1 MEKTKGKSGETVSV
15 SKKSPVEFVH
25 LHNHTHYSL
34 LDGLQKI
41 PEMLDWAESLGQ
53 KAIAITDHGTLS
65 GAIEFYKECQARGI
79 KPIIGMEAYVAPRKI
94 SDKSSKEDR
103 TPYHLTLLAKNMT
116 GYKNLMKLSTIAS
129 LEGFYYKPRIDRDLL
144 QAHKDGLV
152 VLTGCIGGELGTH
165 ILNENLAAAREA
177 ASWYKAV
184 FGPEH
189 YYLEMQPH
197 IGWEPQDKVNAGLR
211 QLAKELNLNLVVTG
225 DAHYT
230 RPEQRYAHDILI
242 CVQTGSTV
250 EDPNRMKMEQDLS
263 VYSGETIAERFPDE
277 PEVLSNTVKIAQMCN
292 LEIELGKILI
302 PKFEVPQNETEKS
315 YLRKLV
321 FAGAAYRYLGIPKED
336 VGLMTEA
343 KVKPKLKSEVLQR
356 IEYELGV
363 IAKMGYEGYFLIV
376 ADLINW
382 AKNQG
387 IVCGPGRGSAA
398 GSMIAY
404 LTNITALDP
413 IKYDLLFERFL
424 NPDRISMPDIDMDYA
439 DDRRE
444 EVIAY
449 ATQKYGE
456 DRVAQIITFGIM
468 AARNAVRDTGRVLGM
483 SYGDVDAIAKLIPP
497 PIQGRH
503 VPLRK
508 SIVDDPD
515 LSKEYKTNPRA
526 KNLIDVAMQL
536 EGTIR
541 NAGTHAAGV
550 VITPEAITEY
560 APLTRASKGGIS
572 TQYSMGPIEDLG
584 LLKFD
589 FLGLSNLTIIKNTLR
604 IIKRVYNVELDVAD
618 IPIDD
623 PKAYGLMSRGE
634 TTGVF
639 QLESAGMKRYIRE
652 LRPNKFEDIIAMVA
666 LYRPGPM
673 QWIEDF
679 ITRKNNPELIS
690 YDHPKMKAALQNT
703 HGIIVYQ
710 EQVMQLATDLC
721 GFTGGQAD
729 TLRKGIG
736 KKNPQVLA
744 KMKKEF
750 IDGAIKTSQADPVFA
765 DKLWKSLEDFAAY
778 CFNKSHAACYALI
791 AVQTAYLKAHY
802 PSAFMAALMTSDYEN
817 LDRIAIEVAECR
829 RLGIEVLPPSINQ
842 SYKEFSAVPETGH
855 IRFGLPA
862 VKNVG
867 TGPVETILEA
877 RGDEPF
883 VSLEDFLKRVDGSAV
898 NRKVMESLIKVGAL
912 DDFGERAVLLENIDK
927 ILAYGSR
934 AQAQALSG
942 QIDIFGAIGTN
953 EQMPTLALD
962 VPKTL
967 PDSREQLAWEKE
979 LMGLYISKH
988 PLDDYRNY
996 LEHKTEP
1003 LTGKTKSDD
1012 GKKITVGG
1020 IITGVR
1026 KITTKTGANMAF
1038 VALGTLSGDIELIV
1052 FPRVYERN
1060 VELWQAD
1067 KIIEVTGKINARD
1080 REGRLIDEIKLMADS
1095 AREIRHNLARRYLAK
1110 PPRQATDF
1118 QQPEKDQVKSI
1129 GPLKISIPTLYDNSR
1144 LVKIKQALQA
1154 HSGSS
1159 EVFLTV
1165 GNDARKTIKLPF
1177 KVELNSDL
1185 IAMLESVVEKNAL
1198 EFDRGE
1204 TARKTG

>member
-1 MEKTKGKSGETVSV
+1 MEKTKDISGEAVSV
-15 SKKSPVEFVH
+15 AKKSPVEFVH

-41 PEMLDWAESLGQ
+41 PEMLDWAEDLGQ

-65 GAIEFYKECQARGI
+65 GAIEFYKECQSRGI

-144 QAHKDGLV
+144 QQYKDGLI

-165 ILNENLAAAREA
+165 LLNENYQAAREA
-177 ASWYKAV
+177 AEWYKSV
-184 FGPEH
+184 FGADH

-211 QLAKELNLNLVVTG
+211 RLSKELKLSLVVTG

-230 RPEQRYAHDILI
+230 KPEQHYAHDILI

-263 VYSGETIAERFPDE
+263 VYSGEAIAKRFPNE
-277 PEVLSNTVKIAQMCN
+277 PEAISNTVKIAGMCE
-292 LEIELGKILI
+292 LKIELGKILI
-302 PKFEVPQNETEKS
+302 PKFDVPVGETEKS

-321 FAGAAYRYLGIPKED
+321 FAGAAYRYLDIHKED
-336 VGLMTEA
+336 VGLMTEN
-343 KVKPKLKSEVLQR
+343 KVKSKLKPEILER

-404 LTNITALDP
+404 LTNITELDP
-413 IKYDLLFERFL
+413 LKYDLLFERFL

-456 DRVAQIITFGIM
+456 DRVAQITTFGIM

-515 LSKEYKTNPRA
+515 LSKEYKANPRA

-560 APLTRASKGGIS
+560 TPLTRASKGGIS
-572 TQYSMGPIEDLG
+572 TQYTMGPIEDLG

-604 IIKRVYNVELDVAD
+604 IIKKVYNVDLDVAD

-623 PKAYGLMSRGE
+623 PKAYALMSRGE

-652 LRPNKFEDIIAMVA
+652 LKPSKFEDIIAMVA

-679 ITRKNNPELIS
+679 INRKNNPKLIS
-690 YDHPKMKAALQNT
+690 YDHPKMKEALQNT
-703 HGIIVYQ
+703 YGIIVYQ

-736 KKNPQVLA
+736 KKIPEVLA

-750 IDGAIKTSQADPVFA
+750 IEGAIKTSQAEPEFA
-765 DKLWKSLEDFAAY
+765 EKLWKSLEDFAAY

-791 AVQTAYLKAHY
+791 AVQTAYLKANY

-842 SYKEFSAVPETGH
+842 SYKEFSVVPETGH

-867 TGPVETILEA
+867 TGPVETILAA
-877 RGDEPF
+877 RSDEPF

-912 DDFGERAVLLENIDK
+912 DDFGERATLLENIDK

-942 QIDIFGAIGTN
+942 QIDIFGAIGAD
-953 EQMPTLALD
+953 EQMPTLSLD
-962 VPKTL
+962 VPKNL

-988 PLDDYRNY
+988 PLDDFRNY
-996 LEHKTEP
+996 LEHKTDS
-1003 LTGKTKSDD
+1003 LAGKTKADD
-1012 GKKITVGG
+1012 GKKITIGG
-1020 IITGVR
+1020 IVTGAR
-1026 KITTKTGANMAF
+1026 KITTKNGTNMAF
-1038 VALGTLSGDIELIV
+1038 VALETLSGDIELVV
-1052 FPRVYERN
+1052 FPRVYERYG
-1060 VELWQAD
+1060 ELWQVD
-1067 KIIEVTGKINARD
+1067 KVVEVSGKINARD
-1080 REGRLIDEIKLMADS
+1080 REGKLIDEIKLMADS
-1095 AREIRHNLARRYLAK
+1095 AKEIRHELAKRYLAK
-1110 PPRQATDF
+1110 PP
-1118 QQPEKDQVKSI
+1118 QQTAKKVQTTPSRPVVT
-1129 GPLKISIPTLYDNSR
+1129 GPLNISIETLGDSSR
-1144 LVKIKQALQA
+1144 LVKIKQALQS
-1154 HSGSS
+1154 HSGQA
-1159 EVFLTV
+1159 EVYLTV
-1165 GNDARKTIKLPF
+1165 GDGLRKTIKLPF
-1177 KVELNSDL
+1177 KVDLNPEL
-1185 IAMLESVVEKNAL
+1185 IADLEAVVEKDAL
-1198 EFDRGE
+1198 KFDRS
-1204 TARKTG
+1204 